1 LLFSCNAF
9 SILSKLFFSK
19 VEPFKSQHTL
29 FSSVKELEKFN
40 NFVPEM
46 QQQFNLKEFFRKN
59 RKQILFSISL
69 FWFIFALL
77 AFIED
82 EIAVRIANMK
92 VDPVDT
98 LQYSIRWILWTL
110 LTPLII
116 FLAVKFPIRK
126 NYLVPDIAK
135 HFILALFVIAL
146 EFAIEIPIIRFATLQ
161 ITGILQPLANYAEI
175 FILKLNIYFLLYFL
189 IVGTTYLILFIESDS
204 RSRSLAQQAELKNQQ
219 LQTQLSEAK
228 LSFLK
233 MQLDPHFLF
242 NTHHSII
249 SLMLDN
255 QNEKAITMLTKLS
268 DLLRLSLEDEQ
279 QTIFLEKE
287 IQLLKLYLDI
297 QQIRF
302 HERLKISFNIEPKSL
317 RQKVPSFILQPLVE
331 NAIKHGISVSSH
343 ARNISIE
350 SHIENNKLILK
361 VENDG
366 STIDFKNFHE
376 GIGIAN
382 TKERLH
388 QLYNSQSTFELKNT
402 STVGVTAIITIPTN

>member
-1 LLFSCNAF
+1 
-9 SILSKLFFSK
+9 
-19 VEPFKSQHTL
+19 
-29 FSSVKELEKFN
+29 
-40 NFVPEM
+40 M
-46 QQQFNLKEFFRKN
+46 QQEFNLKEFFRKN
-59 RKQILFSISL
+59 RKQIFFSIFL

-77 AFIED
+77 VFIED
-82 EIAVRIANMK
+82 KIALRISNVK

-116 FLAVKFPIRK
+116 LLAVKSPIRK
-126 NYLVPDIAK
+126 HHLVIDIAK
-135 HFILALFVIAL
+135 HFIFAVCIITL
-146 EFAIEIPIIRFATLQ
+146 EFAIEIPIIRYATLQ
-161 ITGILQPLANYAEI
+161 ITGVLHPVMDYAEV
-175 FILKLNIYFLLYFL
+175 FILKLNTYFLLYFL
-189 IVGTTYLILFIESDS
+189 IVGATYVVLYVDRDN
-204 RSRSLAQQAELKNQQ
+204 RSRLLAQQAELKNQQ

-228 LSFLK
+228 LNFLK

-242 NTHHSII
+242 NTHHAIV

-255 QNEKAITMLTKLS
+255 QNEKAIMMLTKLS

-279 QTIFLEKE
+279 QTISLEKE

-302 HERLKISFNIEPKSL
+302 HERLKIAFVIHPNTL
-317 RQKVPSFILQPLVE
+317 QQQVPSFILQPLVE
-331 NAIKHGISVSSH
+331 NAIKHGISVSSQ
-343 ARNISIE
+343 AGSIAIK

-366 STIDFKNFHE
+366 STIDFKNFHQ

-388 QLYNSQSTFELKNT
+388 QLYNGESVFRLQNT
-402 STVGVTAIITIPTN
+402 STEGVTAIITIPII

>member
-1 LLFSCNAF
+1 M
-9 SILSKLFFSK
+9 
-19 VEPFKSQHTL
+19 Q
-29 FSSVKELEKFN
+29 LE
-40 NFVPEM
+40 
-46 QQQFNLKEFFRKN
+46 FNLKEFFRKN
-59 RKQILFSISL
+59 RKQILFSIFL

-77 AFIED
+77 VLIED
-82 EIAVRIANMK
+82 KIALRIANVK
-92 VDPVDT
+92 VDPLDT
-98 LQYSIRWILWTL
+98 LQYSIRWVLWTL

-116 FLAVKFPIRK
+116 LLAVKSPIRK
-126 NYLVPDIAK
+126 NYLVIDIAK
-135 HFILALFVIAL
+135 HFILALFVIIL
-146 EFAIEIPIIRFATLQ
+146 EFAIEIPIIRYATLQ
-161 ITGILQPLANYAEI
+161 ITGVLQPVMDYAVI
-175 FILKLNIYFLLYFL
+175 FILKLNTYFLLYFL
-189 IVGTTYLILFIESDS
+189 IVGTTYVVLYVDRDN
-204 RSRSLAQQAELKNQQ
+204 RSRLLAQQAELKNQQ

-242 NTHHSII
+242 NTHHSIV

-255 QNEKAITMLTKLS
+255 QNEKAIMMLTKLS
-268 DLLRLSLEDEQ
+268 DLLRLSLEDER
-279 QTIFLEKE
+279 QTISLEKE

-302 HERLKISFNIEPKSL
+302 HERLKIAFVIHPNTL
-317 RQKVPSFILQPLVE
+317 QQKVPSFLLQPLVE

-343 ARNISIE
+343 AGSISIK

-388 QLYNSQSTFELKNT
+388 QLYNSESVFRLQNSSTE
-402 STVGVTAIITIPTN
+402 GVTAVITIPII